1 MDRGIVKGKSAT
13 YSVIPVFLTSPIGKG
28 INSPGEPGYYSGS

>member
-1 MDRGIVKGKSAT
+1 MVRGIVKGESFA
-13 YSVIPVFLTSPIGKG
+13 YSVIPVFLTPPIVKG